1 MNKAPSRLAITELM
15 EDLEKNPAMKQ
26 RLDAEVLWKTIRK
39 RVARWLGG
47 SGKYDE
53 VIEKV
58 NHWFQ
63 DGAKIEK
70 RAIYTPRTWWVKKMK
85 IQDTVE
91 RHQKR
96 MLRLFT
102 WIKDTFKS
110 LDIEKLAFQIR
121 FHDVEEM
128 TQWWIGDIPTP
139 AKEKMSWKN
148 KGTLDTITKQILSL
162 HAPEC
167 ARISKYTG
175 DSVGA
180 LLEVSDKT
188 TPETKIL
195 KWLDYIDAYMVTLRE
210 ISIHENNSWESD
222 IQDLQLLRRRKKRY
236 QERMWEFIRINS
248 SIFNLSDTDYFD
260 PNLWQEHFNS
270 QWGEWFKLYE
280 KWNRTTKGM

>member
-1 MNKAPSRLAITELM
+1 M